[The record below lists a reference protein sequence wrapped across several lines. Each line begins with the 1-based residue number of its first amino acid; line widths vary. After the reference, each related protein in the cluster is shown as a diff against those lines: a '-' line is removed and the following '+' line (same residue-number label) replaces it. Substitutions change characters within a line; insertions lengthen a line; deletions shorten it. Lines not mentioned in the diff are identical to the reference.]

1 MPLKIQNSSIP
12 SVMVGAT
19 AISKIFRGGE
29 IVFHKLPA
37 GYVELESIT
46 STKSAKQIKVPFYM
60 DHRYVTDI
68 QFSNDTSEMTSQKRI
83 LRPINLG
90 GNSGG
95 TYWEG
100 SFANYTTGQYALGG
114 SVYVPTTAGVPSD
127 RNKVLWYY
135 DQASTTMN
143 ISVNG
148 VSASRARSGGNPTQ
162 GYDVRGIVDNVGDYS
177 GKQTIYRETEYDEG
191 MTRVLHDL
199 IPARR
204 LSDGRLGFYDII
216 TNEFRCAAD
225 NTGLTGNELPITGY
239 TELQYAQLNGDS
251 WFNTGVQSSIYG
263 YKFLIDATVVNTT
276 VSSIGVNSSTPN
288 WINITN
294 GNIQSFSNTNLVPV
308 SAGDHVNYG
317 LEFFES
323 SDSKAFAMNLTQGS
337 TRTITSTVK
346 GTGGAY
352 IHFIKLTNVATS
364 NAVIKVHDFRIWRQG
379 ILVRDFIPVK
389 RNSDGKVGFFDIIE
403 RKFYVNQGAKDFTAG
418 PNK

>member
-37 GYVELESIT
+37 GYVELESVT
-46 STKSAKQIKVPFYM
+46 STRSAKQIKGTFYM
-60 DHRYVTDI
+60 NHRYVTDI
-68 QFSNDTSEMTSQKRI
+68 QFSNDVSEMTSQKRI
-83 LRPINLG
+83 LRPVNLG

-100 SFANYTTGQYALGG
+100 TFANYTTGQYALGG
-114 SVYVPTTAGVPSD
+114 GVYVPTTAGFPSD

-135 DQASTTMN
+135 DEASTTMN
-143 ISVNG
+143 ISING
-148 VSASRARSGGNPTQ
+148 ISARRTRSGGNPTQ

-177 GKQTIYRETEYDEG
+177 GKQTIFRETEYNED
-191 MTRVLHDL
+191 MTRVLHDFV
-199 IPARR
+199 PARR
-204 LSDGRLGFYDII
+204 LSDGRIGFYDII
-216 TNEFRCAAD
+216 TNEFRCAAN

-239 TELQYAQLNGDS
+239 TELQYAQLNGDT
-251 WFNTGVQSSIYG
+251 WFNTGVKSVDG

-276 VSSIGVNSSTPN
+276 ISSIGVNGTTPN

-294 GNIQSFSNTNLVPV
+294 GYIQSFSNTDLVRV
-308 SAGDHVNYG
+308 AAGDHINYG
-317 LEFFES
+317 LELYS
-323 SDSKAFAMNLTQGS
+323 SKSSTAFAMNLTQGS
-337 TRTITSTVK
+337 TKTITHSSSGATVNVD
-346 GTGGAY
+346 

-364 NAVIKVHDFRIWRQG
+364 NAVIKVHDFRIWRKG
-379 ILVRDFIPVK
+379 VLVRDFIPVK
-389 RNSDGKVGFFDIIE
+389 RNSDGKIGFFDTVE
-403 RKFYVNQGAKDFTAG
+403 RKFYINQGANDFTAG